1 MITVKNL
8 TKQGRE
14 VIFFDSDE
22 YIHYWLPAAAV
33 VSVPDDFITDTV
45 REAPEIMYSRKTSQS
60 THHQSTLLLQE

>member
-45 REAPEIMYSRKTSQS
+45 REAARRKILKFSRPTKK
-60 THHQSTLLLQE
+60 